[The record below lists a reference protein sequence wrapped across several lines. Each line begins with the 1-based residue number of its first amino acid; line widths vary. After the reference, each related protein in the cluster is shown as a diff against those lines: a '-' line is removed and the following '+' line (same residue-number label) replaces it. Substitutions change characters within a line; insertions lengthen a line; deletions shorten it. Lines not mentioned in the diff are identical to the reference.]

1 MRLVEGH
8 GINDVDAPTKI
19 VVDGR
24 RVSVAYYR
32 AWNSMLHRAYNTSFH
47 KRKPTY
53 IGTSVCD
60 EWLRFSVFKSWMTEQ
75 DWEGKQLDKDIL
87 VPRNKIYAPDRCL
100 FVTSQINSLMID
112 SVARRGTYPVGV
124 SWEKARQ
131 QYQVRI
137 RIHGTHKWLGR
148 YETPEEA
155 SLVYRDAK
163 SAHIRSI
170 ADEQTEPLRSAL
182 HRHADL
188 IQPNGELHTM
198 NEDRIKELEIELEEL
213 RKKVDGYEYSYW
225 ATYDKNPHIAP
236 FNWCRTEL
244 NLLQYPVEVED
255 SHQGFIV
262 TTPTKRKFVVTPNQK
277 WRDFRRSKWYRYKTI
292 DHLMENYLLK
302 ND

>member
-1 MRLVEGH
+1 MRLVQGH
-8 GINDVDAPTKI
+8 GINDVDARTWI

-24 RVSVAYYR
+24 EVRDPYYLTWRNMLVRAFSKRVHEKY
-32 AWNSMLHRAYNTSFH
+32 
-47 KRKPTY
+47 PTY
-53 IGTSVCD
+53 VGTSVCD
-60 EWLRFSVFKSWMTEQ
+60 EWLRFSNFKSWMVEQ

-87 VPRNKIYAPDRCL
+87 QHGNKVYSPDRCL
-100 FVTSQINSLMID
+100 FVSQEINKLLID
-112 SVARRGTYPVGV
+112 SGATRGKYPQGV
-124 SWEKARQ
+124 SWKKELKKYGAGLSI
-131 QYQVRI
+131 YNVDK
-137 RIHGTHKWLGR
+137 HLG
-148 YETPEEA
+148 YYDTPEEA
-155 SLVYRDAK
+155 SRVYRDAK

-170 ADEQTEPLRSAL
+170 ADEQDEPLRSAL

-188 IQPNGELHTM
+188 IQPNGKLHTM

-236 FNWCRTEL
+236 FNWCHTEL

-277 WRDFRRSKWYRYKTI
+277 WRDFRRSKWYWYKTI